1 MTQDGRVDLDR
12 PHVVISDIATGAP
25 VRAQTWSDM
34 ARLAHWVA
42 GRGTVLV
49 PQHKT
54 MIRFDAAGFFG
65 VTSATLR
72 YMTRP
77 QGRAIARVWVFEFRG
92 HTGFPGTVT
101 IQPLE
106 IPSAVSPPYTVEAP
120 AYGTRMA
127 PIVVVEGAGVEAE
140 LARSVSDQEITC
152 EVVCTAGYV
161 DLVSCAV
168 WELPRAAL
176 TQDSTDLAIGLDGFF
191 PRRPIQGGVDYQS
204 IKGLFDLT
212 IGLTQLSGTRPRT
225 KSGHIGRWGPEM
237 QSTSATAISLL
248 ESGFDYRILGGKDR
262 PSDTTT
268 TLTAYIYAYYGGGS
282 GTPSGDWRVVTG
294 SGGASAWQP
303 ITNTS
308 YAWLGPLTFTVTAED
323 PTTSYGVASSYDTLR
338 FEVRSN
344 SFATVYVSGWA
355 VLE

>member
-1 MTQDGRVDLDR
+1 
-12 PHVVISDIATGAP
+12 
-25 VRAQTWSDM
+25 
-34 ARLAHWVA
+34 
-42 GRGTVLV
+42 
-49 PQHKT
+49 
-54 MIRFDAAGFFG
+54 
-65 VTSATLR
+65 
-72 YMTRP
+72 
-77 QGRAIARVWVFEFRG
+77 
-92 HTGFPGTVT
+92 
-101 IQPLE
+101 
-106 IPSAVSPPYTVEAP
+106 
-120 AYGTRMA
+120 
-127 PIVVVEGAGVEAE
+127 
-140 LARSVSDQEITC
+140 
-152 EVVCTAGYV
+152 
-161 DLVSCAV
+161 
-168 WELPRAAL
+168 
-176 TQDSTDLAIGLDGFF
+176 
-191 PRRPIQGGVDYQS
+191 
-204 IKGLFDLT
+204 
-212 IGLTQLSGTRPRT
+212 
-225 KSGHIGRWGPEM
+225 M

>member
-1 MTQDGRVDLDR
+1 MTRDGRVDLDR
-12 PHVVISDIATGAP
+12 PHIVTADIATGAP

-42 GRGTVLV
+42 GRGSVLV
-49 PQHKT
+49 PQHKVQV
-54 MIRFDAAGFFG
+54 RLDASGG
-65 VTSATLR
+65 VGATSETLR

-77 QGRAIARVWVFEFRG
+77 QGRAMARVWVFEFRG
-92 HTGFPGTVT
+92 HTGAPGSVT

-106 IPSAVSPPYTVEAP
+106 IPSTVSPPYTVEAP

-127 PIVVVEGAGVEAE
+127 PIVVIEGAGVEDE

-191 PRRPIQGGVDYQS
+191 PRRPIQGDVDYQS
-204 IKGLFDLT
+204 VKGLFDLT

-225 KSGHIGRWGPEM
+225 KSGHIGRWGPEI
-237 QSTSATAISLL
+237 QVASTSATSLI
-248 ESGFDYRILGGKDR
+248 ESGFNYLILGGKDR
-262 PSDTTT
+262 ASDTTT
-268 TLTAYIYAYYGGGS
+268 TVTAYVYARVDGS
-282 GTPSGDWRVVTG
+282 TGYWRVVTG
-294 SGGASAWQP
+294 SGGTGSWQSF
-303 ITNTS
+303 TNTS
-308 YAWLGPLTFTVTAED
+308 YAWLGPLELTVTAED
-323 PTTSYGVASSYDTLR
+323 PTTSYGYASAMDTLR
-338 FEVRSN
+338 FEAK
-344 SFATVYVSGWA
+344 ATVDYSVYVSGWC

>member
-1 MTQDGRVDLDR
+1 MTRDGRVDLDR
-12 PHVVISDIATGAP
+12 PHVVPSDVATGAP
-25 VRAQTWSDM
+25 VRAQTWLDM

-49 PQHKT
+49 PQHKVQVRLDST
-54 MIRFDAAGFFG
+54 GG
-65 VTSATLR
+65 VGATSETLR

-92 HTGFPGTVT
+92 HTGAPGTVT
-101 IQPLE
+101 IQPLS

-152 EVVCTAGYV
+152 QVVCTLGYV
-161 DLVSCAV
+161 DIVSCAV

-176 TQDSTDLAIGLDGFF
+176 TQDTTDLAIGLDGFF
-191 PRRPIQGGVDYQS
+191 PRRPIQGDVDYQYV
-204 IKGLFDLT
+204 KGLFDLT

-225 KSGHIGRWGPEM
+225 KSGHIGRWGPELVT
-237 QSTSATAISLL
+237 TSATAISVL
-248 ESGFDYRILGGKDR
+248 EPGFDYLILGGKDR
-262 PSDTTT
+262 ASDTLTT
-268 TLTAYIYAYYGGGS
+268 VTAYVYARCS
-282 GTPSGDWRVVTG
+282 TSSGDWRVVTL
-294 SGGASAWQP
+294 SGGASAWQNF
-303 ITNTS
+303 TATT
-308 YAWLGPLTFTVTAED
+308 YQWLGPLTFTIRAED
-323 PTTSYGVASSYDTLR
+323 PSTSYGVTSSFDYLR
-338 FEVRSN
+338 LEVRAN
-344 SFATVYVSGWA
+344 GGATVYVSGWA